1 MAQCSV
7 VDLVDAQQHALL
19 VLPQVGEA
27 FEVHGH
33 RHFEVDLLQLRDR
46 VGDQVMVLQRRNGQ
60 LDPRHA
66 AHLLGPE
73 TGGVDHVFAG
83 DRALVGDDLPAA
95 FGRLFSFRPSVCSKI
110 GGAALL
116 GGLGIGMHGAGGV
129 EIAFAVGPHAAED
142 AVGRHDRVQLAGL
155 LGA

>member
-1 MAQCSV
+1 V

-73 TGGVDHVFAG
+73 PAGVDHVFAG
-83 DRALVGDDLPAA
+83 
-95 FGRLFSFRPSVCSKI
+95 
-110 GGAALL
+110 
-116 GGLGIGMHGAGGV
+116 
-129 EIAFAVGPHAAED
+129 
-142 AVGRHDRVQLAGL
+142 
-155 LGA
+155 